1 MCIRDSTIIVLTAD
15 HGEMLCA
22 QRLWSKHVWFEESTG
37 VPFLIKYGDRFIKG
51 RTDNVLNGVDI
62 MPTILSLMN
71 LPIPE
76 TVEGTDL
83 KEVVLNGGD
92 VENYAIMSG
101 YPGQM
106 RAIKEFEEH
115 GKENV
120 AYGWRAIRTKTH
132 TYVVNKAYT
141 ISHGTER
148 LLYDNIKDPYQ
159 MNPLRLNDCKEDKTA
174 EFLEGKL
181 REWAEKY
188 KDKFEF

>member
-1 MCIRDSTIIVLTAD
+1 
-15 HGEMLCA
+15 MLCA

-92 VENYAIMSG
+92 VENYAIMTG

-106 RAIKEFEEH
+106 RAIEEFKKPWKRKCCFWMES
-115 GKENV
+115 
-120 AYGWRAIRTKTH
+120 IRTKTH
-132 TYVVNKAYT
+132 TYVINRA
-141 ISHGTER
+141 IHNGTRNER
-148 LLYDNIKDPYQ
+148 LLYDNINRSISNESFKI
-159 MNPLRLNDCKEDKTA
+159 K
-174 EFLEGKL
+174 
-181 REWAEKY
+181 
-188 KDKFEF
+188 